1 MHQSADRRISFRVF
15 GDRALFSD
23 PVTRIG
29 GEKSTYPVP
38 TYQAIKGITE
48 SIYWKPTFIWRI
60 EKIRI
65 MNPIKFETSGIRPI
79 KYNDASKNDLAYY
92 TYLKDVCYEVL
103 ARFDWNE
110 NRQDLGGDRNYNKH
124 MEIVSRSLSKGG
136 RRDIFLGARECQ
148 GYVEPCNFGEA
159 AGAYDDT
166 NNVGHKINL
175 GFMFHSFI
183 YPDEAFD
190 DRSYGKLSTAFWYPV
205 MENGIIC
212 FPEIKELKYRREL
225 HNKKLKEFVA
235 GRNFEVLEVGE

>member
-1 MHQSADRRISFRVF
+1 MHQLANQWISFRVF

-29 GEKSTYPVP
+29 GEKSTYLIP

-60 EKIRI
+60 EKIRVV
-65 MNPIKFETSGIRPI
+65 NPIKLETSGIRPI
-79 KYNDASKNDLAYY
+79 KYNDASSNDLAYY

-110 NRQDLGGDRNYNKH
+110 NRQDLAGDRNYNKH
-124 MEIVSRSLSKGG
+124 MEIARRSLEKGG
-136 RRDIFLGARECQ
+136 RRDIFLGTRECQ
-148 GYVEPCNFGEA
+148 GYVEPCKFGEA
-159 AGAYDDT
+159 AGAYDG
-166 NNVGHKINL
+166 VCEKMSL

-190 DRSYGKLSTAFWYPV
+190 DKSYGKLSATFWHPV
-205 MENGIIC
+205 MKNGVID
-212 FPEIKELKYRREL
+212 FPEPQELKYRREL
-225 HNKKLKEFVA
+225 YKRKPKEFIA
-235 GRNFEVLEVGE
+235 GKNFEMLGVGK